1 MTQKI
6 LWVFGSLGTVLVIA
20 AVLVRLAIP
29 EQLTLWW
36 WLAASGLALL
46 VIYVLLQWRAVVA
59 IFHRRQARYGT
70 LATASLLLGLMI
82 VVSVN
87 YVLARQNK
95 RWDLTAAKQHSLSPQ
110 TIRVLESL
118 DSPIK
123 VIVFAQEFD
132 FERYRNRLGEYE
144 YASSQVSLDYVDVDK
159 NPALARAYEVQSY
172 GTVVFEYN
180 DRIERVVSDQEQDLT
195 NALIKAVEGEE
206 LKVYFLQ
213 GHGERSPE
221 NTERDG
227 YMRLAEALRL
237 DNLAV
242 ERLPL
247 SQTGSVPPDADVIVI
262 AGPSTDLLPG
272 EIDLLRTYLEEGGK
286 ALFLID
292 PPVGPDN
299 TEPDLLISLIAEWG
313 IEIGQD
319 VVVDVSG
326 VGQLL
331 GTDATVPVATT
342 YPPHEITD
350 QFELLTAFPLARSV
364 RPIESGD
371 DQVAQ
376 TVVETS
382 QASWSETN
390 LAALDSGEVSLNEA
404 EGDLTGPIS
413 IAAAIAIPIET
424 EMPATNSDSDQ
435 NESDEANEDASNQE
449 TRIAV
454 FGDSDFAA
462 NSTIGIQGNQDLALN
477 AINWLAQQENLI
489 SIRPREPED
498 RRITLTADEQFRIQL
513 LVLLI
518 IPALILGTGVYT
530 RWRSQ

>member
-1 MTQKI
+1 MTQRI

-20 AVLVRLAIP
+20 AVLVRLTTP

-46 VIYVLLQWRAVVA
+46 VIYVLLQWRDIVA

-118 DSPIK
+118 DSPIR

-132 FERYRNRLGEYE
+132 FGRYRNRLGEYE
-144 YASSQVSLDYVDVDK
+144 YASSQVSIDYVDVDK

-180 DRIERVVSDQEQDLT
+180 DRVERVVSDQEQDLT
-195 NALIKAVEGEE
+195 NALIKVVEGEE

-227 YMRLAEALRL
+227 YMRLAEALQL

-247 SQTGSVPPDADVIVI
+247 SQTGSVPTDADVIVV

-292 PPVGPDN
+292 PPVGPDAI
-299 TEPDLLISLIAEWG
+299 EPDLLISLIAEWG
-313 IEIGQD
+313 IEVGQD

-326 VGQLL
+326 LGQLL
-331 GTDATVPVATT
+331 GTSVTVPVATT
-342 YPPHEITD
+342 YPPHGITD
-350 QFELLTAFPLARSV
+350 RFELLTAFPLTRSI
-364 RPIESGD
+364 RPIESGASNNR
-371 DQVAQ
+371 VAQ

-390 LAALDSGEVSLNEA
+390 LAALDSGEVELNEA
-404 EGDLTGPIS
+404 EGDLAGPIS
-413 IAAAIAIPIET
+413 IAAAISIPIET
-424 EMPATNSDSDQ
+424 EMPATNSD
-435 NESDEANEDASNQE
+435 NESDEASEDSSNQE

-477 AINWLAQQENLI
+477 SINWLAQQENLI

-513 LVLLI
+513 ILLLI
-518 IPALILGTGVYT
+518 IPGLILGAGVYT